1 MNKKKLLLLLA
12 FPLFLLAGCGHDDIE
27 GDGPDIPVGQNGDI
41 KFKIGFVQPDG
52 VAYATEDNDAPR
64 TSVAT
69 DNQFRSTW
77 EDGDEIGVFAV
88 THGQP
93 LAASVNFIQN

>member
-41 KFKIGFVQPDG
+41 KFKIGFVQRR
-52 VAYATEDNDAPR
+52 ATMHPAP
-64 TSVAT
+64 A
-69 DNQFRSTW
+69 
-77 EDGDEIGVFAV
+77 
-88 THGQP
+88 
-93 LAASVNFIQN
+93 